1 MDSARIETLAEWVH
15 GGFRPDLTILL
26 DAPPAVGMG
35 RAEKRGDADRLE
47 TEQAAFHARVRAA
60 YLRQAA
66 LEPLRFAIVDASR
79 PLAGVQADIERAMR
93 RILN

>member
-1 MDSARIETLAEWVH
+1 
-15 GGFRPDLTILL
+15 LL

-79 PLAGVQADIERAMR
+79 PLGGVQADIERAMR
-93 RILN
+93 RILKLENT